1 MKAATSAKRSKLPL
15 KERSKGVSDLLK
27 DQVQV
32 SCCAAINIASW
43 LCVVSEASESLH

>member
-1 MKAATSAKRSKLPL
+1 MRRMMKAASAATSAKRSKILP

-32 SCCAAINIASW
+32 SCCA
-43 LCVVSEASESLH
+43 